1 MIDYSWPPVSTDS
14 ASVNSIN
21 HGSKIFGK
29 KIPGSAKKQNLNLL
43 MCWQLFTQ
51 HLHRRLC
58 PVTCQYCA
66 FCIRDLIL
74 VCEPGPG
81 TNPPWIL
88 RDSCN
93 CKIATRYFQI
103 LSIRMPQ
110 DIIFFW
116 NGCISMCHPIRS
128 SAVWP
133 CHSLS
138 SSGVYLFIPL
148 NWGGPCNCSD

>member
-1 MIDYSWPPVSTDS
+1 MRFWTLRSNQPWIKNIWKK
-14 ASVNSIN
+14 NSR
-21 HGSKIFGK
+21 KCQK
-29 KIPGSAKKQNLNLL
+29 AKLEFAHVLATIYTA
-43 MCWQLFTQ
+43 FTQ
-51 HLHRRLC
+51 EAVPCYMPILC
-58 PVTCQYCA
+58 I
-66 FCIRDLIL
+66 FIRDLIL